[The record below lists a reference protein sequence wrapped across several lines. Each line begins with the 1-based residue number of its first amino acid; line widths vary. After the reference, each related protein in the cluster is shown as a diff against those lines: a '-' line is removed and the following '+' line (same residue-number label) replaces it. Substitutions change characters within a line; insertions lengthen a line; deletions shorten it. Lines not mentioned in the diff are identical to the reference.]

1 MGERIFEQ
9 DTCVLA
15 AVETEYGTDAAP
27 IAAANAMR
35 VKADLTLLDGDQ
47 EALEFDAGRGGS
59 KGSIQRNKRITG
71 SLTGYVAGSGAVDT
85 PPAIAPLLQAAGL
98 KATITTDEKVVYT
111 PVSTDHDSVTLHV
124 YRGKIKHP
132 MVGARCNM
140 EVNLGT
146 SALPKFTFNN
156 LIALFVDPSQA
167 GAFQNCDYSAF
178 TKPLKTDPV
187 SITKMQLFGQNVNM
201 ADLVFRLGNTVV
213 YRSVTNDESVQIVA
227 RMPQIEV
234 NFEEPM
240 LDDYNWWEKLS
251 TFGSLAYQIGQDVVD
266 AGNIFELAAPNLQLN
281 SITPNVV
288 DGISHLRCVLDVVPT
303 ARDNDFEITFR

>member
-15 AVETEYGTDAAP
+15 AVETTYGTDAAP
-27 IAAANAMR
+27 TAAANAMR
-35 VKADLTLLDGDQ
+35 VKADMTLLDGDQ

-71 SLTGYVAGSGAVDT
+71 TLTAYVAGSGAVDT

-98 KATITTDEKVVYT
+98 KATITAAEKVVYT
-111 PVSTDHDSVTLHV
+111 PVSTDHDSATLHV

-132 MVGARCNM
+132 IVGARCNM

-156 LIALFVDPSQA
+156 LIGLFVDPTQA

-178 TKPLKTDPV
+178 TTPMKTDPV
-187 SITKMQLFGQNVNM
+187 SITTMQLFGQNVNM
-201 ADLVFRLGNTVV
+201 SDLVFRLGNNVV

-227 RMPQIEV
+227 RMPQVEIT
-234 NFEEPM
+234 FEEP
-240 LDDYNWWEKLS
+240 LLADFNWWEKLS
-251 TFGSLAYQIGQDVVD
+251 TFGALAYQIGQDVVD
-266 AGNIFELAAPNLQLN
+266 AGHIFELAVPNLQLN
-281 SITPNVV
+281 SITPTIV

-303 ARDNDFEITFR
+303 ERDNDFEITFR